1 MRPIPAGA
9 RRYCP
14 VREFWRLTYLC
25 KWTVKD
31 LTLTSWAEGKGL
43 GVADVVVI
51 KNTSFHMPGE
61 IASNDG
67 PMTLQII
74 IDNADFP
81 FKGTEKPTQE
91 DEVPVRRECN
101 AEKEF
106 RAELEWG
113 GEQAPE

>member
-1 MRPIPAGA
+1 M
-9 RRYCP
+9 
-14 VREFWRLTYLC
+14 
-25 KWTVKD
+25 
-31 LTLTSWAEGKGL
+31 
-43 GVADVVVI
+43 VI
-51 KNTSFHMPGE
+51 KNTSFHMPGQ

-106 RAELEWG
+106 HAELEWG
-113 GEQAPE
+113 GEQAPEYSARDQGATGSADKVLELKPEDVEDEEANEDEMMDVVTEHA